1 MCTFIEK
8 VVCSKIYLQGGVL
21 KMHVVYF
28 GEGRDGSPHDG
39 IIIKKKKH
47 EKVFINVKCKCDFLG
62 STKIT

>member
-1 MCTFIEK
+1 MEK

-21 KMHVVYF
+21 KTYVLYF

-39 IIIKKKKH
+39 IIKKNH

>member
-1 MCTFIEK
+1 MEK
-8 VVCSKIYLQGGVL
+8 VVCSKIYLRGGVL
-21 KMHVVYF
+21 KMHVLYF

-39 IIIKKKKH
+39 IIKKNH